1 MPFSNI
7 DKPSKYFNTVL
18 YTGTGSG
25 GSNRQI
31 TGVGFQPD
39 WVWVKTRGSIQEHV
53 LADVVRGA
61 TGALDTSANT
71 AEEITTTR
79 IGSFI
84 SDGFQLG
91 SGAVQNR
98 VNENGVGLVAWNWKA
113 NGAGVSNTQGSI
125 TSTVS
130 ANTTSGFSIVSYTG
144 TGANATIG
152 HGLGV
157 SPAMVIIKDRD
168 TAVNWSVNHQPL
180 CASLSDYTRYLT
192 LDSTSGVSGAGN
204 VQYQNT
210 AFTSTVFNVGT
221 STVTN
226 NNTKKFI
233 AYCFAEV
240 KGFSKIGLYKGNG
253 NANGTFVYT
262 GFKPAFFLGKNSSNA
277 SENWFIFDNKRDTF
291 NTAYRQLFPNTSG
304 LEATN
309 TAQNIDIL
317 SNGFKMRSVE
327 ARFNESGSTMIYMA
341 FADNPFVSSKGIPC
355 TAR

>member
-1 MPFSNI
+1 MPYSNI
-7 DKPSKYFNTVL
+7 DKGSKYFNTVL
-18 YTGTGSG
+18 YTGDGTNS
-25 GSNRQI
+25 RAI

-39 WVWVKTRGSIQEHV
+39 WLWIKIRDGVDAQEHV
-53 LADVVRGA
+53 LVDAVRGA
-61 TGALDTSANT
+61 TKSLESETTD
-71 AEEITTTR
+71 AEETTSTTVA
-79 IGSFI
+79 SLD
-84 SDGFQLG
+84 SDGFTLG
-91 SGAVQNR
+91 SSPRNR
-98 VNENGVGLVAWNWKA
+98 VNRSSSTYVAWNWKA
-113 NGAGVSNTQGSI
+113 NGAGVSNTSGTI

-144 TGANATIG
+144 TGANATVG

-157 SPAMVIIKDRD
+157 APKTIFFKRRNT
-168 TAVNWSVNHQPL
+168 TANWNVYHSAIGATNKL
-180 CASLSDYTRYLT
+180 NLNLTDASSA
-192 LDSTSGVSGAGN
+192 SGD
-204 VQYQNT
+204 
-210 AFTSTVFNVGT
+210 F
-221 STVTN
+221 
-226 NNTKKFI
+226 NNTSPTSSVFSVATAGEVNASGSTYI

-240 KGFSKIGLYKGNG
+240 KGFSKFGSYTGNG
-253 NANGTFVYT
+253 NADGTFVYT

-341 FADNPFVSSKGIPC
+341 FAENPFVSSKGIP
-355 TAR
+355 TIAR